1 MIAEQIKK
9 IVAGNNLTHDE
20 AKEVMD
26 DIMSG
31 RASSVQIAAYI
42 SSLSTK
48 GETVDEVTASAEV
61 MRKYGAKLNH
71 NLDVIEI
78 VGTGGDKS
86 NSFNI
91 STTSAFIMAAAGCK
105 VAKHGNRAASSKS
118 GAADCLEALGINI
131 DMSTETAGEM
141 LDKEGFCFLFAP
153 NYHKAMKYVAPVR
166 KELGIRTVFN
176 LLGPL
181 SNPANAKREL
191 MGVYSED
198 LLEPMTRVLVNLG
211 VTRCMCVYGMDS
223 LDEISIS
230 APTKICEYKN
240 EKITTYTI
248 EPEDFGFTKSDKLE
262 ILGGDGKE
270 NAEITL
276 NILRGYE
283 RGPKRNVVLLNA
295 GAGIYLADKANSL
308 EEGIKKAAEMIDCG
322 LAFEKLENIKKLSK
336 EN

>member
-9 IVAGNNLTHDE
+9 IVAGNNLTHEE
-20 AKEVMD
+20 AREVMD
-26 DIMSG
+26 EIMSG
-31 RASSVQIAAYI
+31 RASSVQMAAYI

-48 GETVDEVTASAEV
+48 GETVEEVTASAEV
-61 MRKYGAKLNH
+61 MREYGAKLNH
-71 NLDVIEI
+71 DLDVIEI

-131 DMSTETAGEM
+131 DMSIDTAKKM
-141 LDKEGFCFLFAP
+141 LEEEGFCFLFAP

-198 LLEPMTRVLVNLG
+198 LLEPMVRVLVNLG
-211 VTRCMCVYGMDS
+211 VTRCMCVYGVDR

-230 APTKICEYKN
+230 ASTKVCEYKDG
-240 EKITTYTI
+240 KITSYTI
-248 EPEDFGFTKSDKLE
+248 NPEDFGFTKADKAE

-276 NILRGYE
+276 NILKGTE

-295 GAGIYLADKANSL
+295 GAGIYLADRTDSL
-308 EEGIKKAAEMIDCG
+308 EEGIKMAADIIDSG
-322 LAFEKLENIKKLSK
+322 LALEKLEKIRKLSLDK
-336 EN
+336 